1 MGLRGEAL
9 KRLGLQGWVQGEA
22 RAPEGNQLA
31 VPAVRTALPPVWGAD
46 PGPVGRW
53 QQLGQGLL
61 GGVTWGGGVRRA
73 RQLEKG

>member
-22 RAPEGNQLA
+22 RAPEGNQMD
-31 VPAVRTALPPVWGAD
+31 VTAVRTALPQGLGED
-46 PGPVGRW
+46 QGPVRRS
-53 QQLGQGLL
+53 QLLGPGLL